1 MTFSKTIINWY
12 SANARKLPW
21 RESTDPYL
29 IWVSEIIMQQT
40 RIEQGL
46 SYYLRFI
53 EAFPNLPSL
62 SKAKED
68 EVLKLWE
75 GLGYYSRARNMMF
88 AAKQVEEIYNGVFPS
103 QYHDILKLK
112 GIGPYTA
119 AAISSF
125 AFGLPYAVV
134 DGNVS
139 RVLSRYYGIH
149 TPINSHQG
157 KKIFSELAQE
167 NLNHK
172 DPATYNQAIM
182 EFGALQ
188 CKPANPNCT
197 ICPLSN
203 SCMAL
208 SSNSISLLP
217 KKEKKLKVLNKYLHF
232 FFIQKNDQFLIEKR
246 DNKSIWKGL
255 YQLPLIETKQDENT
269 ENIFKTSEFID
280 IIGEENFILKSVQEV
295 NHKLTH
301 RNLFIRFYQLDIR
314 KFAKHSYLQ
323 VNMSDLQSLA
333 FPRPIE
339 KYLEAFK
346 HQ

>member
-1 MTFSKTIINWY
+1 
-12 SANARKLPW
+12 
-21 RESTDPYL
+21 
-29 IWVSEIIMQQT
+29 
-40 RIEQGL
+40 
-46 SYYLRFI
+46 
-53 EAFPNLPSL
+53 
-62 SKAKED
+62 
-68 EVLKLWE
+68 
-75 GLGYYSRARNMMF
+75 MMF
-88 AAKQVEEIYNGVFPS
+88 AAKQVEEIYNGVFPN
-103 QYHDILKLK
+103 QYHDIIKLK

-182 EFGALQ
+182 EFGSLQ
-188 CKPANPNCT
+188 CKPANPNCA

-203 SCMAL
+203 SCIAL

-217 KKEKKLKVLNKYLHF
+217 KKEKKLKISNKYLHF
-232 FFIQKNDQFLIEKR
+232 FFIQKHNQFLIEKR
-246 DNKSIWKGL
+246 DNNGIWKGL
-255 YQLPLIETKQDENT
+255 YQLPLIETKQDEDLET
-269 ENIFKTSEFID
+269 VFRTPEFTD
-280 IIGEENFILKSVQEV
+280 IIGKNDFLLKSVQKV

-301 RNLFIRFYQLDIR
+301 LNLFIRFYQVEISE
-314 KFAKHSYLQ
+314 FAKLSYLR

-346 HQ
+346 RQ